1 MFLWKKDLIIM
12 YRLKIKNMTVDM
24 HKFKIGD
31 WVILDQ
37 ERVRIENTYT
47 TRAGILMYT
56 IGSSICGSLDIEA
69 EDIDNQ
75 IN

>member
-12 YRLKIKNMTVDM
+12 YRLKIKNM
-24 HKFKIGD
+24 HKFQIGD
-31 WVILDQ
+31 WAVLDQ
-37 ERVRIENTYT
+37 ERVRIQGTYT
-47 TRAGILMYT
+47 TRAGIPMYT
-56 IGSSICGSLDIEA
+56 IGSSICGDLDIEA